1 MRICFYAPFKPLGH
15 AHPSGDLVIATGIV
29 DYLIKCG
36 HHVQSIS
43 DFRARWIY
51 WKPWLWPRI
60 IAERKRAVRHLN
72 THPYDLWFTYHTYY
86 KAPDLLGPY
95 VAQHTQLPYV
105 IFQGIYATKRR
116 KKIKTWVGFTL
127 NQKALRAAGH
137 VFTNKRIDFINLKRL
152 LPPRQISYVA
162 PGIYPEE
169 FSFDAGARS
178 ELRKKWKVGKDPVI
192 LSAAMFRPG
201 VKAQGIRWVIRAC
214 GDLFRHGH
222 RFQLVIAGDGKE
234 RAALQRLSD
243 QLLPGR
249 VRFLGKLNRNMMAR
263 FYSAGDLFVFP
274 GFSESLGMVF
284 LEAQSCG
291 LPVVA
296 FANSGTPEVMHDQK
310 TGFLVPFKDEALFTQ
325 TIQRLLEVKDL
336 RRQMGMAAGQYVRR
350 YHDLDTNYRKIE
362 SVLVKIVQKK
372 QALESGGGRW

>member
-15 AHPSGDLVIATGIV
+15 VHPSGDLVIATGIF

-36 HHVQSIS
+36 HHVQTIS

-60 IAERKRAVRHLN
+60 IAERKKAARLLN
-72 THPYDLWFTYHTYY
+72 AHPVDLWFTYHSYY

-95 VAQHTQLPYV
+95 IARHTHTPYV

-116 KKIKTWVGFTL
+116 KRLKTRAGFIL

-137 VFTNKRIDFINLKRL
+137 VFTNKRVDLINLKRL
-152 LPPRQISYVA
+152 LAPRQISYVA
-162 PGIYPEE
+162 PGIYPDE
-169 FSFDAGARS
+169 FSFDADARS
-178 ELRKKWKVGKDPVI
+178 QLRKTWQVGKDPVI

-201 VKAQGIRWVIRAC
+201 VKVKGLRGVIRAC

-234 RAALQRLSD
+234 RAALQHLSD

-249 VRFLGKLNRNMMAR
+249 VRFLGKLSRNMMAR

-274 GFSESLGMVF
+274 GFGESLGMVF

-296 FANSGTPEVMHDQK
+296 YANSGTPEVMHDQR
-310 TGFLVPFKDEALFTQ
+310 TGFLVPVNDDALFTK
-325 TIQRLLEVKDL
+325 TIQKLLEVKDL
-336 RRQMGMAAGQYVRR
+336 RRQMGKAAAQYVRQ
-350 YHDLDTNYRKIE
+350 YHNLDINYRKME
-362 SVLVKIVQKK
+362 GVLVKTARKRPAQ
-372 QALESGGGRW
+372 ESGGAHG